1 MRKDNSSLAI
11 KDEIFFQFLFIF
23 SLSYYVQY
31 CIESFIFVIFQKSQ
45 KPFLI
50 TGKRWPMYPPP
61 PAGAEGGRKC
71 KLQNY

>member
-23 SLSYYVQY
+23 SLSYYVLY
-31 CIESFIFVIFQKSQ
+31 RVVHFCDISKVAETVSHNGETMADV
-45 KPFLI
+45 
-50 TGKRWPMYPPP
+50 PPTP
-61 PAGAEGGRKC
+61 SWSRGGGRKC